1 MIVRMFISVI
11 AICFAMTAPMTQAQA
26 DDVTKQ
32 EAQDLVDRSR
42 MAIEAVLAESNFQS
56 ARDLM
61 KTAKGVLIIPRL
73 FKAGFFIGGSGGN
86 GVLLA
91 KTPDGQWSQPAFY
104 TMGAGSIGFQF
115 GVQDSQVVLI
125 IRTEKGL
132 TSVLDDQVKL
142 GADASIAVGT
152 IGAGMGGATT
162 TNAGA
167 DIVTYSLARG
177 VFGGG
182 AFEGA
187 VIGKRSD
194 YNSAYYGME
203 TEPRAIL
210 QPTMTANPGSRALRD
225 ALAKY

>member
-1 MIVRMFISVI
+1 MIVRTFFAAM
-11 AICFAMTAPMTQAQA
+11 AICFAVSAPMNQAQA
-26 DDVTKQ
+26 GDVTQQ
-32 EAQDLVDRSR
+32 EAQDLVDLSR
-42 MAIEAVLAESNFQS
+42 MAVEAVLTEPNFES
-56 ARDLM
+56 ARELM
-61 KTAKGVLIIPRL
+61 KTAKGVVIIPRL
-73 FKAGFFIGGSGGN
+73 LKAGFFIGGAGGN

-104 TMGAGSIGFQF
+104 TMGAGSIGLQF

-125 IRTEKGL
+125 IRSEKGL
-132 TSVLDDQVKL
+132 ISVLDDQVKL

-152 IGAGMGGATT
+152 VGAGMGGATT

-167 DIVTYSLARG
+167 DIITYSLARG

-194 YNSAYYGME
+194 YNEAYYGTE
-203 TEPRAIL
+203 AEPRAIL
-210 QPTMTANPGSRALRD
+210 QPTMAPNPGSAALRD
-225 ALAKY
+225 SLAKY